1 MVNVPHPV
9 VHTQRVEGRTPVK
22 LVEPTFNRRRLGSI
36 CMKGEIAPVIGFDPS
51 DRDVSPVSS
60 PTVLGTVPVH
70 IQSQSNIVR
79 SIM

>member
-1 MVNVPHPV
+1 
-9 VHTQRVEGRTPVK
+9 
-22 LVEPTFNRRRLGSI
+22 
-36 CMKGEIAPVIGFDPS
+36 MKGEIAPVIGFDPS

-79 SIM
+79 FIM